1 MQPRGHQEI
10 EPQATTTPGT
20 AAGALQQ
27 AARDTSANGKAR
39 RVTPFERRARL
50 VVQFAQEL
58 SGQPANGEGAD
69 IRLPLS
75 AAEFQRE
82 LVRRYGDKYPDLA
95 FRSEATVE
103 RARLQRSK
111 FPDLPRVVLRQGPP
125 PRSSST

>member
-1 MQPRGHQEI
+1 MQPRGLRISDVHNGVATQAVAGTAP
-10 EPQATTTPGT
+10 PQARD
-20 AAGALQQ
+20 AAA
-27 AARDTSANGKAR
+27 KPR

-50 VVQFAQEL
+50 VVQFALEL
-58 SGQPANGEGAD
+58 SGQAAADGFD

-111 FPDLPRVVLRQGPP
+111 LAGLPRVILRQGPP
-125 PRSSST
+125 PRSPRG

>member
-1 MQPRGHQEI
+1 MQPRGLHLSDT
-10 EPQATTTPGT
+10 QAGTTAPN
-20 AAGALQQ
+20 AGAAPPLP
-27 AARDTSANGKAR
+27 AREGSAKSR

-58 SGQPANGEGAD
+58 SGQPASVAGAD

-82 LVRRYGDKYPDLA
+82 LVRRYGDRYPDLA

-103 RARLQRSK
+103 RARLQRK
-111 FPDLPRVVLRQGPP
+111 KLPGLPRVILRQGPP
-125 PRSSST
+125 PRSAAS